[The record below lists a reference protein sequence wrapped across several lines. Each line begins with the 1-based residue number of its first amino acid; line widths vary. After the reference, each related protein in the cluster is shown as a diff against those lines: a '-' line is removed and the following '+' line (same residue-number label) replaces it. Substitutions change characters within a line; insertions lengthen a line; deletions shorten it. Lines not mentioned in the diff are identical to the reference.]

1 MFSEC
6 FNAIMIAL
14 YAVDEV
20 YVLPNTGYYFEQNCI
35 LDIAPESM
43 PGYECSR
50 ANDGHLYIYSKT
62 QRHSVSFN
70 VLGAR
75 PISLNLDV
83 IWSNH
88 YPVDTN
94 LSWTHAMALDSTT
107 LHVR

>member
-1 MFSEC
+1 MFSESLC

-20 YVLPNTGYYFEQNCI
+20 YVLPNTGEQNCI
-35 LDIAPESM
+35 LDIVPESM

-50 ANDGHLYIYSKT
+50 ANHGHSYIYSNKT
-62 QRHSVSFN
+62 RHSVSFN